1 VKRRLFLLE
10 SIRIDEFD
18 ILISN
23 GTLFS
28 MVEGDVP
35 RKASVGISDGI
46 IQAILPSDVEFDA
59 KEIFDASGMFI
70 TPGFVDSHVHDE
82 YFEDTDTVQHSL
94 IKQGVTTAIAGHC
107 GLGPSIYKCL
117 IERPNPWLN
126 LGYMTGNCALRE
138 EAGHSDRYTE
148 ATEKE
153 KEKMCLLLERSLKE
167 GSMGL
172 SLGLQYAPGASYD
185 EISRLASV
193 VAKYKDRLVTVH
205 TRYAGK
211 KAIDAVKEAIALS
224 RDNRVRV
231 QISHLASQTM
241 RYTQQCIDLIEKARA
256 EGVDV
261 AFDCYPYDVF
271 CAQAGSAVFDSD
283 CFERW
288 GKGPECLL
296 AVSGRFA
303 GERLTSDKFAIMR
316 EEEPSGLIAGYVLN
330 QEEVEMCLLH
340 PSCTVVSDGL
350 YTGGTGVHPRLCG
363 TFPRAFNFLKS
374 QKMDWTKIIMKMTSM
389 PSDIMRIPKGRISI
403 GSKADIIV
411 FDPDNYADNS
421 SFEKPFER
429 PSGMYL
435 VVING
440 KVAFCDGSVAK
451 HPVGEFLLK

>member
-1 VKRRLFLLE
+1 
-10 SIRIDEFD
+10 
-18 ILISN
+18 
-23 GTLFS
+23 

-35 RKASVGISDGI
+35 QKASVGISEGV
-46 IQAILPSDVEFDA
+46 IQAILPPDKEFSA

-107 GLGPSIYKCL
+107 GLGPSICTCL
-117 IERPNPWLN
+117 IQRPNPWLN

-138 EAGHSDRYTE
+138 EAGHSDRYAE
-148 ATEKE
+148 ATENE
-153 KEKMCLLLERSLKE
+153 KEEMCLLLDQSLKE

-172 SLGLQYAPGASYD
+172 SLGLQYAPGTSYD

-193 VAKYKDRLVTVH
+193 VAKYKDRIITVH
-205 TRYAGK
+205 TRYAGN

-224 RDNRVRV
+224 HDNRVRV

-241 RYTQQCIDLIEKARA
+241 HYTQQSIDLIENARA

-271 CAQAGSAVFDSD
+271 CAQAGSAVFDPG

-288 GKGPECLL
+288 EKGPECLL

-303 GERLTSDKFAIMR
+303 GERLTFDKFAIMR

-330 QEEVEMCLLH
+330 QEEVEICLLH

-350 YTGGTGVHPRLCG
+350 FTGGTKVHPRLSG

-374 QKMDWTKIIMKMTSM
+374 KGMDWTKIIMKMTSM
-389 PSDIMRIPKGRISI
+389 PSDIMRIPTGRISI
-403 GSKADIIV
+403 GSKADVIV
-411 FDPDNYADNS
+411 FDPSDFIDHS
-421 SFEKPFER
+421 SFENPFVQ

-440 KVAFCDGSVAK
+440 EVAYFNGSITEK
-451 HPVGEFLLK
+451 PVGRFLLK